1 MEILGLLAIGIVLA
15 IPAIAI
21 VALVRSV
28 AAARQI
34 GESGYK
40 ISSLE
45 GDIGSLRRELAT
57 LSDRVSKLQPVAV
70 APRAGDQEARQI
82 PVPLKTVHAPAIG
95 EESKAPPVQPS
106 QPGVVASRP
115 NPTTVAPRIELD
127 ASPAPASGIGAT
139 SHLGPAGIAAFKAP
153 SSPEVAKREERVIP
167 PPAPTEPRPAASS
180 TPATPAAPSIP
191 ATPPIPSFAAYEPAT
206 EPAPPHESVFQ
217 RLRTNLPLEQF
228 LGMNL
233 FAKVGI
239 VLLVLGLAL
248 LGRIALIAMGP
259 EFRVALT
266 YSIAAGMLGG
276 GIWLERRE
284 RYRLLGRTGIGG
296 GWALLFFTTY
306 AIHHVAPMTVLSSNT
321 LDCILMLIVAIAMVA
336 HTLRYRSQ
344 LVTGLAFLL
353 GFSTVALSQ
362 DTVYALVAGVILALG
377 IAAIALRMSWFE
389 LEIFGILASYANHFY
404 WLYKLYPD
412 GAAGHAFPQFWPSA
426 IILVL
431 YWVTF
436 RISYVARKVDS
447 PRQES
452 FSTVAALANTMLL
465 LAVMKFQATHPELAF
480 FALLGLGALE
490 FIFGQLPI
498 TRRRKAAFTLLT
510 VVGTLLVF
518 AAVPFKFSGNNIALF
533 WMIGAEALLI
543 AGIAQR
549 EMLFRRLG
557 LLSGCVTGL
566 LIVYE
571 ARSIVEVR
579 LSSEAPLVKDGILL
593 LTSSALFYLNSLYLR
608 NRWRELFGKF
618 DSGLAVAQSH
628 LGCITAFL
636 GVWAL
641 FSSDWTAIGWAAL
654 LLGIAFGLRYLK
666 NRSLL
671 LQAWM
676 LSGAV
681 LIRAAVFN
689 WHFDDPFPHHL
700 AMRIL
705 TMPLLALVFYS
716 IRWVLDDETSPSR
729 ILQSVS
735 LWAGT
740 ALLAALAAVE
750 LPTVWIALAWAA
762 LAVCLCLLG
771 REFQLRDFSFQE
783 HVLAAAAVAALSLFN
798 LDAAYA
804 FDRYMPFIGCAAAFY
819 AVSRIST
826 QKGASYRRAAAWL
839 HTWTATVLLAALAW
853 HESSQ
858 PWLAVISVLFAL
870 ALAIVDRVFTVE
882 ELSWQAHALALLAAV
897 QAALLNFFITDKF
910 HGVSLRLI
918 TVSILVAA
926 FYGLARLTRLPKSL
940 EAPGV
945 RHAYTWLGS
954 GFTAWLM
961 FCELQPISVAPGL
974 GVFALLLFEAGVW
987 RGQRQLRLQA
997 YLLLAASFLRIFLVN
1012 LGAATLPGEFISR
1025 RIYTV
1030 VPLTLIYFYV
1040 WARLQRPGSQPE
1052 DGGRSA
1058 SNLIAYFGTGSVVAL
1073 LYCQLAPEWTIAG
1086 WALVVV
1092 ALMVAALVLDKEI
1105 FLEQTTLLTAGIVV
1119 HGLANNVF
1127 GAGYFIDGGWHGKF
1141 SILSLASALLFA
1153 ALPIAFR
1160 IRTRFRERPRGSII
1174 AHYLGVS
1181 RPDQILFFAPVLL
1194 IVVAIA
1200 VNMDP
1205 GIVTLALAIVG
1216 LAVILLGLAVRQRS
1230 YRLTGL
1236 ALLVLCIGKIVFRDA
1251 WQLDERSR
1259 YITFIVLGAA
1269 LILVSALYSRFRDQ
1283 ISRLL

>member
-1 MEILGLLAIGIVLA
+1 MEIIGLLAIGIALA

-21 VALVRSV
+21 VALVRSRT
-28 AAARQI
+28 AARQAEE
-34 GESGYK
+34 GWYK
-40 ISSLE
+40 ISGLE
-45 GDIGSLRRELAT
+45 GDIAGLRRELAA
-57 LSDRVSKLQPVAV
+57 LSDRVLKLQPPTVV
-70 APRAGDQEARQI
+70 PRAEDREASQI
-82 PVPLKTVHAPAIG
+82 PVPLKTVIAPAVA
-95 EESKAPPVQPS
+95 EEFKAATVQPS
-106 QPGVVASRP
+106 QPAAAASRP
-115 NPTTVAPRIELD
+115 NPTTVAPLSEPV
-127 ASPAPASGIGAT
+127 ASPTAAARIGDAL
-139 SHLGPAGIAAFKAP
+139 HPGPAGIAAFNAP
-153 SSPEVAKREERVIP
+153 AAPEAAKREERVFH
-167 PPAPTEPRPAASS
+167 ATASV
-180 TPATPAAPSIP
+180 APSPVTSSRAAIP
-191 ATPPIPSFAAYEPAT
+191 ATPSIPSFAASEPAT
-206 EPAPPHESVFQ
+206 PRESVFQ

-259 EFRVALT
+259 GLRVALT
-266 YSIAAGMLGG
+266 YSIAAAMLGG

-306 AIHHVAPMTVLSSNT
+306 AIHHVAPMTVLRSNT
-321 LDCILMLIVAIAMVA
+321 LDCILMLIVAVAMVA

-353 GFSTVALSQ
+353 GFSTIALSQ

-377 IAAIALRMSWFE
+377 IAVITLRMSWFE
-389 LEIFGILASYANHFY
+389 LEIFGILASYGNHFY

-412 GAAGHAFPQFWPSA
+412 GTAGRDFPQFWPSA

-452 FSTVAALANTMLL
+452 FSTIAALANTMLL

-480 FALLGLGALE
+480 CALLGIGALE
-490 FIFGQLPI
+490 FIFGQLPV

-533 WMIGAEALLI
+533 WMIAAEALLI
-543 AGIAQR
+543 AGIAQK
-549 EMLFRRLG
+549 EILFRRLG
-557 LLSGCVTGL
+557 LLSGVVTGL

-571 ARSIVEVR
+571 ASSIIEVR
-579 LSSEAPLVKDGILL
+579 ISSETLPVKDGILL
-593 LTSSALFYLNSLYLR
+593 LTSSTLFYLNSLYLR
-608 NRWRELFGKF
+608 GRWRELFGKF
-618 DSGLAVAQSH
+618 DSGLATAQSH
-628 LGCITAFL
+628 LGCVTAFL

-641 FSSDWTAIGWAAL
+641 FPSDWTAVGWAAL
-654 LLGIAFGLRYLK
+654 LLGVAFGLRYLK

-671 LQAWM
+671 LQAWI
-676 LSGAV
+676 LAGAV
-681 LIRAAVFN
+681 VIRAAIFN
-689 WHFDDPFPHHL
+689 WHFDDPFPHHV

-716 IRWVLDDETSPSR
+716 TRWVLDDETSPAR
-729 ILQSVS
+729 VLRSVS

-740 ALLAALAAVE
+740 ALLAALASVE
-750 LPTVWIALAWAA
+750 LPTVWIALVWAA

-771 REFQLRDFSFQE
+771 RRFQLRDFSLQE
-783 HVLAAAAVAALSLFN
+783 HVLAAATVVALFIFN
-798 LDAAYA
+798 LDATRA
-804 FDRYMPFIGCAAAFY
+804 FDRYLPLIGCAAAFY
-819 AVSRIST
+819 SVSRFST
-826 QKGASYRRAAAWL
+826 QKGAPYRRTAAWL
-839 HTWTATVLLAALAW
+839 HTWTATALLAALAW

-858 PWLAVISVLFAL
+858 PWLAVIWVLFAL
-870 ALAIVDRVFTVE
+870 SLAIVDRVFTVE
-882 ELSWQAHALALLAAV
+882 ELPLQAHILALLAV
-897 QAALLNFFITDKF
+897 VRAATLNFQITDRL
-910 HGVSLRLI
+910 HGFDLRLI

-926 FYGLARLTRLPKSL
+926 LYGLALLTRMPKSL
-940 EAPGV
+940 ENTDA

-954 GFTAWLM
+954 GFAAWLLL
-961 FCELQPISVAPGL
+961 CELQPISVAPGL
-974 GVFALLLFEAGVW
+974 GIFALLLFEIGVW

-997 YLLLAASFLRIFLVN
+997 YVMLAASFLRIFVLN
-1012 LGAATLPGEFISR
+1012 LGAATLTGELIGRS
-1025 RIYTV
+1025 IYTV

-1040 WARLQRPGSQPE
+1040 WARLQRPSSQPE
-1052 DGGRSA
+1052 FGRWSA
-1058 SNLIAYFGTGSVVAL
+1058 NNLIAYFGTGSAVAL
-1073 LYCQLAPEWTIAG
+1073 LYYQLAPEWIIAG

-1105 FLEQTTLLTAGIVV
+1105 FLEQTALLTAGVV
-1119 HGLANNVF
+1119 VRGLAYNIF
-1127 GAGYFIDGGWHGKF
+1127 GASYINDGGWRGAS
-1141 SILSLASALLFA
+1141 SILSLTSALLFA
-1153 ALPIAFR
+1153 ALPLAFR
-1160 IRTRFRERPRGSII
+1160 IRTRYRERPRGLFL
-1174 AHYLGVS
+1174 AQYLGAR

-1194 IVVAIA
+1194 IAVTIA

-1205 GIVTLALAIVG
+1205 GMVTLAWAIVG
-1216 LAVILLGLAVRQRS
+1216 LAVIFLGMLTSQRS
-1230 YRLTGL
+1230 YRITGL
-1236 ALLVLCIGKIVFRDA
+1236 TLLVLCIGKIVFRDA

-1269 LILVSALYSRFRDQ
+1269 LILVSALYSRFRGQ
-1283 ISRLL
+1283 LSRLL